1 MLRLLREWSDGSRAC
16 CTRAW
21 GTVRVLG
28 RVVEGDGRAGGV
40 GFLRRKMLLLLL
52 PRIKTCILLLIS
64 GYETASL
71 RTPDPIL
78 RMDPVW
84 RLMMAWLVA
93 HPIHWPLM
101 THSIPQLLLL
111 LLISHPIP
119 QLLTTHPLSKLP
131 CIHPLLL
138 SQLSSIHTIHHHRL
152 LMLLLTI
159 PHRPLMPIH
168 HPLLLLLLLPI
179 QPPHPTPL
187 LLTMSTRRRRR
198 RNHANTPIIININ
211 RRSHRGEYPCFPL
224 YGRSGGSRGFS

>member
-1 MLRLLREWSDGSRAC
+1 MWRLLREWPDGPGAC

-21 GTVRVLG
+21 GTMKVLG

-40 GFLRRKMLLLLL
+40 GFLQRKMLLLL
-52 PRIKTCILLLIS
+52 PRIKASTLLLID

-78 RMDPVW
+78 RMYPVW
-84 RLMMAWLVA
+84 RLMMTWLVA

-101 THSIPQLLLL
+101 T
-111 LLISHPIP
+111 HPIP

-131 CIHPLLL
+131 SVHPLLL
-138 SQLSSIHTIHHHRL
+138 SELSSIHTIQHHL
-152 LMLLLTI
+152 LLLLTI
-159 PHRPLMPIH
+159 PHGPLMPIH
-168 HPLLLLLLLPI
+168 HPLLLLLPI

-198 RNHANTPIIININ
+198 GSHTNSAIITNIN
-211 RRSHRGEYPCFPL
+211 RRSHRSEYPRFSL
-224 YGRSGGSRGFS
+224 YRRS